1 MSKFTSFTICSYLIF
16 QGRLLDAV
24 NFELPQTL
32 AKPAKALSQVRA
44 AVFGSAGLGTKKND
58 KSGSDVH
65 GRKQNCIYIG
75 NPTKYQRPTSHEVKL
90 QNHEILSYF
99 G

>member
-44 AVFGSAGLGTKKND
+44 AVFGSAGLGTKK
-58 KSGSDVH
+58 K
-65 GRKQNCIYIG
+65 
-75 NPTKYQRPTSHEVKL
+75 TKVDLTSMEESK
-90 QNHEILSYF
+90 IASI
-99 G
+99 